1 VDFDMHYGHR
11 NDIDGYAK
19 AATVFDKQLHD
30 FVAAMKDEDILMIT
44 ADHGCD
50 PGFRGTDHSR
60 EYVPFMAYG
69 KDIKENV
76 NLGTRDSFADIAATI
91 QDIFG
96 IEPATAGKSFKDE
109 IMK

>member
-1 VDFDMHYGHR
+1 MR
-11 NDIDGYAK
+11 
-19 AATVFDKQLHD
+19 
-30 FVAAMKDEDILMIT
+30 DEDILMIT

-69 KDIKENV
+69 KDIKKNV

-91 QDIFG
+91 QDIF
-96 IEPATAGKSFKDE
+96 EVKQATSGKSFKDE
-109 IMK
+109 ILK